1 MKHILD
7 SSFRY
12 KPSFDTDVRKTFEK
26 IRRQQQS
33 QEREHANASDAKA
46 RAEAGLRYAVSE
58 AYRQTELFA
67 DGWHL
72 YGWAA
77 KKAERVPED
86 E

>member
-1 MKHILD
+1 M
-7 SSFRY
+7 RY
-12 KPSFDTDVRKTFEK
+12 RVKVESYVVVEARNVA
-26 IRRQQQS
+26 Q
-33 QEREHANASDAKA
+33 AKA
-46 RAEAGLRYAVSE
+46 RAETGLRYAVSD

-77 KKAERVPED
+77 KKAERVAED